1 MLYMILLLIVSMS
14 LYLYLRFSTR
24 IPILMYHRIAD
35 VPGDRNALPVEKFIE
50 QLAYLKQ
57 NGYHTA
63 TLEDVYLHYTKQKT
77 LPPKSVLLTFDDG
90 YKDNYTTALPL
101 LKEYCMTAVVFP
113 IANWIGRENQWENF
127 HKAAT
132 TTMTLEELKLWHSHG
147 MEIASHTVNHPFL
160 STCKGEQLQAEL
172 MDSKQQ
178 LSELLGIS
186 IDFLCYPYGN
196 FNQAT
201 ILAAK
206 NAGYKAA
213 FAIFDQV
220 PLWNI
225 DVYALPR
232 IQISARQSIN
242 EFKLKVS
249 KIHTIFIAMR
259 QFERWFKKTTRK

>member
-1 MLYMILLLIVSMS
+1 MLYIILSLIIFI
-14 LYLYLRFSTR
+14 LFYLYLRFSTR

-35 VPGDRNALPVEKFIE
+35 VPGDRNALPVEKFID
-50 QLAYLKQ
+50 QLDYLSQ
-57 NGYHTA
+57 NGYHSVTM
-63 TLEDVYLHYTKQKT
+63 EDVYLHYTKQKK
-77 LPPKSVLLTFDDG
+77 LPSKSVLLTFDDG
-90 YKDNYTTALPL
+90 YKDNFVTALPL
-101 LKEYCMTAVVFP
+101 LKKYRMTAVVFP
-113 IANWIGRENQWENF
+113 IANWMGKANQWENF
-127 HKAAT
+127 HKEA
-132 TTMTLEELKLWHSHG
+132 TMTMSVTELQAWRDSG

-160 STCKGEQLQAEL
+160 STCKGSQLQDEL
-172 MDSKQQ
+172 IHSKQR
-178 LSELLGIS
+178 LTKLLKVP

-196 FNQAT
+196 FNLAT